1 MTKKDLEELKSY
13 FKDIYPHIYEHYKF
27 LFDIRTKSRSFEFLL
42 AFESLITLIF
52 ITLFQKEILTGE
64 IVLIIPLGVFLISIL
79 FSLAN
84 LIPKFIWFPWF
95 ENVNLKQVFEN
106 RKEKD
111 FYEEGLRSI
120 YGVLAHLVEFDKR
133 RNNIFFWNFLVL
145 YMAIVLSFAGVL
157 IYYNLSILLL
167 LIILLAILSW
177 ALIQKGWGKELV
189 KKSPTPEIEK
199 FFDKWKEEELNRK
212 PKT

>member
-1 MTKKDLEELKSY
+1 MTKKDLEDLKKY
-13 FKDIYPHIYEHYKF
+13 FKDIYPHIYEYYKF

-52 ITLFQKEILTGE
+52 VTLFQGLILKGE
-64 IVLIIPLGVFLISIL
+64 IIFLIPLLAFFISIL

-84 LIPKFIWFPWF
+84 LIPKFISFPWF
-95 ENVNLKQVFEN
+95 ENVNLKQVFET

-120 YGVLAHLVEFDKR
+120 YGVLAHLGEFDKR
-133 RNNIFFWNFLVL
+133 RNKIFFWNFLAL
-145 YMAIVLSFAGVL
+145 YIAMVLSLASVL
-157 IYYNLSILLL
+157 VYHNLSILLL
-167 LIILLAILSW
+167 LFIPISILSW
-177 ALIQKGWGKELV
+177 ILIQKGWGKELV
-189 KKSPTPEIEK
+189 LKSPALEIEK
-199 FFDKWKEEELNRK
+199 FFDKWKEEELNRR